1 MIFEVMFYSGK
12 NIVLIYRCETL
23 EGRFWFHPNAANA
36 TRNIMDLNLPYEENA
51 DKKKKRKRRKHRKI
65 KGE

>member
-1 MIFEVMFYSGK
+1 MWVG
-12 NIVLIYRCETL
+12 LGRL
-23 EGRFWFHPNAANA
+23 GRFWFHPNAANS

-65 KGE
+65 KECVGDEESEEVKEV